1 MNFLGIDLS
10 SASTGWC
17 LLEEMGEG
25 RFPRVTLGSFACRG
39 DDFNEN
45 VDVLSDELDAL
56 FKDWRGRKLKI
67 DLAGIEAPLRA
78 MPKKKRV
85 ITDEFFASRTVEE
98 LASNPHTMLI
108 LPALQGAAYT
118 MCRRYHIRTVAPKR
132 MAPATWRKTCGVQTR
147 APAGTPEKD
156 RAGWAK
162 RETKMWASTIG
173 LRAGFAIKNMDQSDA
188 FGIACHVAIE
198 GNSYEV
204 RALLAGRKVA
214 A

>member
-1 MNFLGIDLS
+1 MNFLGLDLS
-10 SASTGWC
+10 SASTGWG
-17 LLEEMGEG
+17 LIEEMGED
-25 RFPRVTLGSFACRG
+25 RLPRVTLGSFSCRG
-39 DDFNEN
+39 EDFNEN
-45 VDVLSDELDAL
+45 VDVLSDELDTL
-56 FKDWRGRKLKI
+56 FREWRKNGLKI

-78 MPKKKRV
+78 LPKKRKV
-85 ITDEFFASRTVEE
+85 VTDELFASRTVEE

-118 MCRRYHIRTVAPKR
+118 MCRRYRIRTVAPKR
-132 MAPATWRKTCGVQTR
+132 MAPATWRKTCGVSTR

-156 RAGWAK
+156 RAGFAK
-162 RETKMWASTIG
+162 RETKMWASSVG
-173 LRAGFAIKNMDQSDA
+173 LRAGFVIKNMDQSDA

-204 RALLAGRKVA
+204 RRMLAGQRRA